1 MQVYLKNAGS
11 IFLFGK
17 LTPFN
22 TSVCSIWT
30 VDLAYLLN
38 KFSVSFSFCTV
49 TLGANPQYSAESFYR
64 VLVLTNFYCTRL
76 LKFTSIMF

>member
-1 MQVYLKNAGS
+1 
-11 IFLFGK
+11 
-17 LTPFN
+17 
-22 TSVCSIWT
+22 
-30 VDLAYLLN
+30 
-38 KFSVSFSFCTV
+38 V